1 MKDIASSTNTLLAA
15 LTYAGTHINK
25 DLQGKAWVGHTPFAY
40 WLVAALKPKILVE
53 LGTHGGG
60 SYFSF
65 CQSVV
70 DNKLETKT
78 YAIDTW
84 MGEKQA
90 GFYSE
95 SLFKKVMDFNIEH
108 FDNFSTLMKMTFDE
122 ALNEFDDNSVDLLH
136 IDGFHSY
143 EAVSNDF
150 RTWYPKLSKEAIV
163 LFHDTHEIKPGFGV
177 HQFWD
182 ELKKEHREQ
191 CFEFKHSHGLGMC
204 FPKSSKAAINF
215 KKEFSLDLEKTFNLF
230 SIIGDDIYYNINGRY
245 SLQKN
250 FQLSIDDLVK
260 ILKKLKTDN
269 PELSNQ
275 LKSLF

>member
-1 MKDIASSTNTLLAA
+1 MKEIASSTNTLLAA
-15 LTYAGTHINK
+15 LTHAGTHINK

-40 WLVAALKPKILVE
+40 WLVAALKPKTLVE

-65 CQSVV
+65 CQSVI
-70 DNKLETKT
+70 DNKLDTKT

-143 EAVSNDF
+143 EAVSNDY
-150 RTWYPKLSKEAIV
+150 RSWYPKLSKEAIV

-215 KKEFSLDLEKTFNLF
+215 KNEFSLDLDKIFNLF

-275 LKSLF
+275 LKSLL

>member
-1 MKDIASSTNTLLAA
+1 MKDITSSTNTLLAA

-40 WLVAALKPKILVE
+40 WLVAALKPKTLVE

-65 CQSVV
+65 CQSVI
-70 DNKLETKT
+70 DNKLDTKT

-215 KKEFSLDLEKTFNLF
+215 KKEFSLDLEKIFNLF

-275 LKSLF
+275 LKSLL

>member
-1 MKDIASSTNTLLAA
+1 MKDITSSTNTLLAA
-15 LTYAGTHINK
+15 LTYAGAHINK

-40 WLVAALKPKILVE
+40 WLVAALKPKTLVE

-65 CQSVV
+65 CQSVI
-70 DNKLETKT
+70 DNKLDTKT

-215 KKEFSLDLEKTFNLF
+215 KKEFSLDLEKIFNLF

-275 LKSLF
+275 LKSLL

>member
-1 MKDIASSTNTLLAA
+1 MKDITSSTNTLLAA

-40 WLVAALKPKILVE
+40 WLVAALKPKTLVE

-65 CQSVV
+65 CQSVI
-70 DNKLETKT
+70 DNKLDTKT

-150 RTWYPKLSKEAIV
+150 RSWYPKLSEEAVV

>member
-204 FPKSSKAAINF
+204 FPKSLKAAINF
-215 KKEFSLDLEKTFNLF
+215 KKKFSLDLEKIFNLF

-269 PELSNQ
+269 PELSNE

>member
-40 WLVAALKPKILVE
+40 WLVAALKPKTLVE

-65 CQSVV
+65 CQSVI
-70 DNKLETKT
+70 DNKLDTKT

-215 KKEFSLDLEKTFNLF
+215 KKEFSLDLEKIFNLF

>member
-1 MKDIASSTNTLLAA
+1 MKDITSSTNTLLAA
-15 LTYAGTHINK
+15 LTYAGAHINK

-40 WLVAALKPKILVE
+40 WLVAALKPKTLVE

-65 CQSVV
+65 CQSVI
-70 DNKLETKT
+70 DNKLDTKT

-150 RTWYPKLSKEAIV
+150 RAWYPKLSKEAIV

-182 ELKKEHREQ
+182 ELKKDHRDQ
-191 CFEFKHSHGLGMC
+191 CFEFKHSHGLGIC

-215 KKEFSLDLEKTFNLF
+215 KNQFSLDLDKIFNLF

-250 FQLSIDDLVK
+250 VQLSMDDLVK

-275 LKSLF
+275 LKSLL

>member
-1 MKDIASSTNTLLAA
+1 MKDMASSKNTLLAA
-15 LTYAGTHINK
+15 LTYAGAHINK

-40 WLVAALKPKILVE
+40 WLVAALKPKTLVE

-65 CQSVV
+65 CQSVI
-70 DNKLETKT
+70 DNKLDTKT

-182 ELKKEHREQ
+182 ELKKEHLEQ

-215 KKEFSLDLEKTFNLF
+215 KKEFSLDLEKIFNLF

>member
-1 MKDIASSTNTLLAA
+1 MKDITSSTNTLLAA
-15 LTYAGTHINK
+15 LTYAGAHINK

-40 WLVAALKPKILVE
+40 WLVAALKPKTLVE

-65 CQSVV
+65 CQSVI
-70 DNKLETKT
+70 DNKLDTKT

-122 ALNEFDDNSVDLLH
+122 ALNEFDDDSVDLLH

-215 KKEFSLDLEKTFNLF
+215 KKEFSLDLEKIFNLF

>member
-40 WLVAALKPKILVE
+40 WLVAALKPKTLVE

-65 CQSVV
+65 CQSVI
-70 DNKLETKT
+70 DNKLDTKT

-182 ELKKEHREQ
+182 ELKKEHLEQ

-250 FQLSIDDLVK
+250 VQLSMDDLVK

-275 LKSLF
+275 LKSLL

>member
-65 CQSVV
+65 CQSVI
-70 DNKLETKT
+70 DNKLDTKT

-182 ELKKEHREQ
+182 ELKKEHQEQ

-215 KKEFSLDLEKTFNLF
+215 KKEFSLDLEKIFNLF

-250 FQLSIDDLVK
+250 VQLSMDDLVK

-269 PELSNQ
+269 PEVSNQ
-275 LKSLF
+275 LKSLL

>member
-1 MKDIASSTNTLLAA
+1 MKDITSSTNTLLAA
-15 LTYAGTHINK
+15 LTYAGSHINK

-40 WLVAALKPKILVE
+40 WLVAALKPKTLVE

-70 DNKLETKT
+70 DNKLDTKT

>member
-1 MKDIASSTNTLLAA
+1 MKDITSSTNTLLAA
-15 LTYAGTHINK
+15 LTYAGSHINK

-40 WLVAALKPKILVE
+40 WLVAALKPKTLVE

-65 CQSVV
+65 CQSVI
-70 DNKLETKT
+70 DNKLDTKT

-182 ELKKEHREQ
+182 ELKKDHRDQ

-215 KKEFSLDLEKTFNLF
+215 KNEFSLDLDKIFNLF

-250 FQLSIDDLVK
+250 VQLSMDDLVK

-275 LKSLF
+275 LKSLL

>member
-65 CQSVV
+65 CQSVI
-70 DNKLETKT
+70 DNKLDTKT

-215 KKEFSLDLEKTFNLF
+215 KKEFSLDLEKIFNLF

>member
-1 MKDIASSTNTLLAA
+1 MASSKNTLLAA
-15 LTYAGTHINK
+15 LTYAGAHINK

-40 WLVAALKPKILVE
+40 WLVAALKPKTLVE

-70 DNKLETKT
+70 DNKLDTKT

-182 ELKKEHREQ
+182 ELKKDHRDQ

-215 KKEFSLDLEKTFNLF
+215 KNEFSLDLDKIFNLF

-250 FQLSIDDLVK
+250 VQLSMDDLVK

-269 PELSNQ
+269 PEVSNQ
-275 LKSLF
+275 LKSLL

>member
-122 ALNEFDDNSVDLLH
+122 ALNEFDDDSVDLLH

-143 EAVSNDF
+143 EAVSNDY
-150 RTWYPKLSKEAIV
+150 RSWYPKLSKEAIV

-182 ELKKEHREQ
+182 EQKKEHLEQ
-191 CFEFKHSHGLGMC
+191 CFEFKNSHGLGMC
-204 FPKSSKAAINF
+204 FPKS
-215 KKEFSLDLEKTFNLF
+215 
-230 SIIGDDIYYNINGRY
+230 
-245 SLQKN
+245 
-250 FQLSIDDLVK
+250 
-260 ILKKLKTDN
+260 
-269 PELSNQ
+269 
-275 LKSLF
+275 

>member
-1 MKDIASSTNTLLAA
+1 MKDITSSTNTLLAA
-15 LTYAGTHINK
+15 LTYAGSHINK

-40 WLVAALKPKILVE
+40 WLVAALKPKTLVE

-65 CQSVV
+65 CQSVI
-70 DNKLETKT
+70 DNKLDTKT

-122 ALNEFDDNSVDLLH
+122 ALNEFDDDSVDLLH

-215 KKEFSLDLEKTFNLF
+215 KKEFSLDLEKIFNLF

-250 FQLSIDDLVK
+250 VQLSMDDLVK

-275 LKSLF
+275 LKSLL

>member
-1 MKDIASSTNTLLAA
+1 MKDMASSKNTLLAA
-15 LTYAGTHINK
+15 LTYAGAHINK

-40 WLVAALKPKILVE
+40 WLVAALKPKTLVE

-65 CQSVV
+65 CQSVI
-70 DNKLETKT
+70 DNKLDTKT

-143 EAVSNDF
+143 EAVSNDY
-150 RTWYPKLSKEAIV
+150 RSWYPKLSKEAIV

>member
-1 MKDIASSTNTLLAA
+1 MASSKNTLLAA
-15 LTYAGTHINK
+15 LTYAGAHINK

-40 WLVAALKPKILVE
+40 WLVAALKPKTLVE

-65 CQSVV
+65 CQSVI
-70 DNKLETKT
+70 DNKLDTKT

-215 KKEFSLDLEKTFNLF
+215 KKEFSLDLEKIFNLF

-275 LKSLF
+275 LKSLL

>member
-40 WLVAALKPKILVE
+40 WLVATLKPKTLVE

-65 CQSVV
+65 CQSVI
-70 DNKLETKT
+70 DNKLDTKT

-122 ALNEFDDNSVDLLH
+122 ALNEFDDDSVDLLH

-182 ELKKEHREQ
+182 ELKKDHRDQ

-215 KKEFSLDLEKTFNLF
+215 KNEFSLDLDKIFNLF

-250 FQLSIDDLVK
+250 VQLSMDDLVK

-275 LKSLF
+275 LKSLL

>member
-1 MKDIASSTNTLLAA
+1 MKDITSSTNTLLAA
-15 LTYAGTHINK
+15 LTYAGSHINK

-40 WLVAALKPKILVE
+40 WLVAALKPKTLVE

-70 DNKLETKT
+70 DNKLDTKT

-84 MGEKQA
+84 TGEKQA

-122 ALNEFDDNSVDLLH
+122 ALNEFDDDSVDLLH

-143 EAVSNDF
+143 EAVSNDY
-150 RTWYPKLSKEAIV
+150 RSWYPKLSKEAIV

-182 ELKKEHREQ
+182 ELKKDHRDQ

-215 KKEFSLDLEKTFNLF
+215 KNQFSLDLDKIFNLF

-275 LKSLF
+275 LKSLL

>member
-1 MKDIASSTNTLLAA
+1 MKEIASSTNTLLAA
-15 LTYAGTHINK
+15 LTYAGSHINK

-40 WLVAALKPKILVE
+40 WLVAALKPKTLVE

-65 CQSVV
+65 CQSVI
-70 DNKLETKT
+70 DNKLDTKT

-143 EAVSNDF
+143 EAVSNDY
-150 RTWYPKLSKEAIV
+150 RSWYPKLSKEAIV

-182 ELKKEHREQ
+182 ELKKEHLEQ

-204 FPKSSKAAINF
+204 LPKSSKAAINF

-275 LKSLF
+275 LKSLL

>member
-1 MKDIASSTNTLLAA
+1 MKDITSSTNTLLAA
-15 LTYAGTHINK
+15 LTYAGSHINK

-40 WLVAALKPKILVE
+40 WLVAALKPKTLVE

-65 CQSVV
+65 CQSVI
-70 DNKLETKT
+70 DNKLDTKT

-150 RTWYPKLSKEAIV
+150 REWYPKLSKEAIV

-275 LKSLF
+275 LKSLL

>member
-1 MKDIASSTNTLLAA
+1 MKDITSSTNTLLAA

-182 ELKKEHREQ
+182 ELKKEHHEQ

-215 KKEFSLDLEKTFNLF
+215 KKEFSLDLEKIFNLF

-275 LKSLF
+275 LKSLL

>member
-1 MKDIASSTNTLLAA
+1 MKDITSSTNTLLAA
-15 LTYAGTHINK
+15 LTYAGSHINK

-40 WLVAALKPKILVE
+40 WLVAALKPKTLVE

-65 CQSVV
+65 CQSVI
-70 DNKLETKT
+70 DNKLDTKT

>member
-1 MKDIASSTNTLLAA
+1 MKDMASSKNTLLAA
-15 LTYAGTHINK
+15 LTYAGAHINK

-40 WLVAALKPKILVE
+40 WLVAALKPKTLVE

-65 CQSVV
+65 CQSVI
-70 DNKLETKT
+70 DNKLDTKT

-275 LKSLF
+275 LKSLL

>member
-1 MKDIASSTNTLLAA
+1 MKDITSSTNTLLAA

-40 WLVAALKPKILVE
+40 WLVASLKPKTLVE

-65 CQSVV
+65 CQSVI
-70 DNKLETKT
+70 DNKLDTKT

-215 KKEFSLDLEKTFNLF
+215 KKEFSLDLEKIFNLF

>member
-1 MKDIASSTNTLLAA
+1 MKDITSSTNTLLAA

-70 DNKLETKT
+70 DNKLDTKT

-84 MGEKQA
+84 TGEKQA

-182 ELKKEHREQ
+182 ELKKDHRDQ

-250 FQLSIDDLVK
+250 FQLSIDDLVI

-275 LKSLF
+275 LKSLL

>member
-1 MKDIASSTNTLLAA
+1 MASSKNTLLAA
-15 LTYAGTHINK
+15 LTYAGAHINK

-40 WLVAALKPKILVE
+40 WLVASLKPKTLVE

-70 DNKLETKT
+70 DNKLDTKT

-84 MGEKQA
+84 TGEKQA

-150 RTWYPKLSKEAIV
+150 HTWYPTLSKEAIV

-182 ELKKEHREQ
+182 ELKKDHRDQ

-215 KKEFSLDLEKTFNLF
+215 KNEFSLDLDKIFNLF

-250 FQLSIDDLVK
+250 VQLSMDDLVK

-269 PELSNQ
+269 PEVSNQ
-275 LKSLF
+275 LKSLL

>member
-15 LTYAGTHINK
+15 LTYAGAHINK

-40 WLVAALKPKILVE
+40 WLVAALKPKTLVE

-122 ALNEFDDNSVDLLH
+122 ALNEFDDDSVDLLH

-215 KKEFSLDLEKTFNLF
+215 KNEFSLDLDKIFNLF

-250 FQLSIDDLVK
+250 VQLSMDDLVK

-275 LKSLF
+275 LKSLL

>member
-40 WLVAALKPKILVE
+40 WLVAALKPKTLVE

-65 CQSVV
+65 CQSVI
-70 DNKLETKT
+70 DNKLDTKT

-215 KKEFSLDLEKTFNLF
+215 KKEFSLDLEKIFNLF

-250 FQLSIDDLVK
+250 VQLSMDDLVK

-269 PELSNQ
+269 PEVSNQ
-275 LKSLF
+275 LKSLL

>member
-40 WLVAALKPKILVE
+40 WLVAALKPKTLVE

-65 CQSVV
+65 CQSVI
-70 DNKLETKT
+70 DNKLDTKT

-122 ALNEFDDNSVDLLH
+122 ALNEFDDDSVDLLH

-182 ELKKEHREQ
+182 ELKKEHLEQ

-250 FQLSIDDLVK
+250 VQLSMDDLVK

-275 LKSLF
+275 LKSLL

>member
-1 MKDIASSTNTLLAA
+1 MKDITSSTNTLLAA
-15 LTYAGTHINK
+15 LTYAGAHINK

-40 WLVAALKPKILVE
+40 WLVAALKPKTLVE

-70 DNKLETKT
+70 DNKLDTKT

-143 EAVSNDF
+143 EAVSNDY
-150 RTWYPKLSKEAIV
+150 RSWYPKLSKEAIV

-215 KKEFSLDLEKTFNLF
+215 KKEFSLDLEKIFNLF

>member
-15 LTYAGTHINK
+15 LTYAGAHINK

-40 WLVAALKPKILVE
+40 WLVAALKPKTLVE

-70 DNKLETKT
+70 DNKLDTKT

-215 KKEFSLDLEKTFNLF
+215 KKEFSLDLEKIFNLF

-275 LKSLF
+275 LKSLL

>member
-1 MKDIASSTNTLLAA
+1 MKDITSSTNTLLAA
-15 LTYAGTHINK
+15 LTYAGAHINK

-40 WLVAALKPKILVE
+40 WLVAALKPKTLVE

-65 CQSVV
+65 CQSVI
-70 DNKLETKT
+70 DNKLDTKT

-182 ELKKEHREQ
+182 ELKKDHRDQ

-215 KKEFSLDLEKTFNLF
+215 KNEFSLDLDKIFNLF

-250 FQLSIDDLVK
+250 VQLSMDDLVK

-275 LKSLF
+275 LKSLL

>member
-1 MKDIASSTNTLLAA
+1 MKDITSSTNTLLAA
-15 LTYAGTHINK
+15 LTYAGSHINK

-40 WLVAALKPKILVE
+40 WLVAALKPKTLVE

-65 CQSVV
+65 CQSVI
-70 DNKLETKT
+70 DNKLDTKT

-215 KKEFSLDLEKTFNLF
+215 KKEFSLDLEKIFNLF

-275 LKSLF
+275 LKSLL

>member
-1 MKDIASSTNTLLAA
+1 MKDITSSTNTLLAA
-15 LTYAGTHINK
+15 LTYAGAHINK

-65 CQSVV
+65 CQSVI
-70 DNKLETKT
+70 DNKLDTKT

-275 LKSLF
+275 LKSLL